1 MREFIMRARRA
12 RTHGNIDLE
21 HLSKEGKIDTICAS
35 VANALW
41 ISEDMRRDTN
51 IHAVL
56 EGPDRG
62 PKTIS
67 FFGSDLRGVHYD
79 ERSLAL
85 IIKEALRRGEN
96 LALNEEAH
104 VRAGVKVAKK
114 SFERLVWE
122 KTLQRTQLGERCPQL
137 VVLDKNGEDIRKAML
152 SRNILVVF
160 GSAEGLPP
168 KTEKFMKDMGAKRVN
183 IGPITLFA
191 SNCPV
196 IINNELDR
204 RYNAERKAKEMKGMQ
219 KV

>member
-12 RTHGNIDLE
+12 RTHAYIDLE

-41 ISEDMRRDTN
+41 ISEDMRKDTN
-51 IHAVL
+51 IHVVM
-56 EGPDRG
+56 EGPDKG

-67 FFGSDLRGVHYD
+67 FFGSELRGVHYD

-96 LALNEEAH
+96 LSLNEEAH

-122 KTLQRTQLGERCPQL
+122 RTLQQVELKKPCPQL
-137 VVLDKNGEDIRKAML
+137 VVLDKDGEDIRKAQL
-152 SRNILVVF
+152 SRNVLFVF

-168 KTEKFMKDMGAKRVN
+168 KTESLMKEMGAKKVSL
-183 IGPITLFA
+183 GPVMLFA
-191 SNCPV
+191 AHCP
-196 IINNELDR
+196 IIVHNELDR
-204 RYNAERKAKEMKGMQ
+204 RYNKTTS

>member
-12 RTHGNIDLE
+12 RTHGDIDLD

-41 ISEDMRRDTN
+41 ISEDLRKDTN
-51 IHAVL
+51 IYVVM

-67 FFGSDLRGVHYD
+67 FLGCDLRGVHYD
-79 ERSLAL
+79 EKSLAL

-122 KTLQRTQLGERCPQL
+122 RTLGQVEQKKPCPQL
-137 VVLDKNGEDIRKAML
+137 VVLDKDGEDIRKAEL

-168 KTEKFMKDMGAKRVN
+168 KTENFMKEFGAKR
-183 IGPITLFA
+183 ITLGPTMLFA
-191 SNCPV
+191 AHCP
-196 IINNELDR
+196 IIVNNELDR
-204 RYNAERKAKEMKGMQ
+204 RYNSNKK
-219 KV
+219 